1 MPSDISPIALVIFAI
16 LAAACSGT
24 PRSVQPAAGTA
35 AQPKPAPEM
44 PADVDLKLVKA
55 GYSVLRRH
63 GEVFYCR
70 NEIITGNRIETRVCL
85 TAAQIQIEKQDV
97 IKAKDL
103 LDHGNNRCVA
113 GSCPN

>member
-1 MPSDISPIALVIFAI
+1 MPADITPIAVVIFAI
-16 LAAACSGT
+16 MAAACSST
-24 PRSVQPAAGTA
+24 PRTAKPAVGTA
-35 AQPKPAPEM
+35 GQAKPTTQT
-44 PADVDLKLVKA
+44 PADVDLSLVKR
-55 GYSVLRRH
+55 GYSVRRLH

-70 NEIITGNRIETRVCL
+70 NEVITGNRISSQVCL
-85 TAAQIQIEKQDV
+85 TAAQIQGEKQDV